1 MHHTGYTRVNSL
13 EIQSKSIGT
22 QENRYSIVIH
32 KLDIYSVVG
41 GITVFYLQND
51 RVLVKGNTTD
61 TKEGKK
67 RYKSLPHKKST
78 QRRMETDKNQIY
90 LVNVVH
96 FDETSTNCDR
106 FFPAVM

>member
-61 TKEGKK
+61 TKEGRKDTN
-67 RYKSLPHKKST
+67 HCHT
-78 QRRMETDKNQIY
+78 KNQPKEEWKRIRIR
-90 LVNVVH
+90 
-96 FDETSTNCDR
+96 SIW
-106 FFPAVM
+106 